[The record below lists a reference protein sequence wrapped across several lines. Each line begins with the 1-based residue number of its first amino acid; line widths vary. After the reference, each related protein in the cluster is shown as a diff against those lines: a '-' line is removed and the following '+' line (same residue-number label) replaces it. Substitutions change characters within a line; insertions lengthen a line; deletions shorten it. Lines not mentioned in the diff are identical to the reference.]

1 MSMLAALDWAGAVGD
16 IAADPLLDTESR
28 LLSRVVVVQ
37 GDNAVPATGA
47 GQFPLLRS
55 LTNLHL
61 QPRHSA
67 AITIQHTWIKN
78 LQFFLSTIFLTK

>member
-37 GDNAVPATGA
+37 KEGTV
-47 GQFPLLRS
+47 QYLLLAPDSFLCCGVSRTS
-55 LTNLHL
+55 TFSPGILL
-61 QPRHSA
+61 Q
-67 AITIQHTWIKN
+67 
-78 LQFFLSTIFLTK
+78 